1 MILDS
6 GWKKRLNKIPEVGK
20 NKLARWAE
28 LETFINVIQP
38 GPAVPVLKDHILK
51 GKWNQEIFRNS
62 NPVILELGCG
72 KGEYTLG
79 LSGLLPECNFIGVD
93 IKGARLWRG
102 AKTANE
108 KQRKNTAFLRT
119 RIEFI
124 NFFFGPDEVDEI
136 WITFPDPHPGK
147 KNSNKRLTCPWF
159 LNTYRNFLKDRGIIH
174 LKTDNEELYNYTN
187 KLARD
192 NALEILLSAED
203 MDSLRRNGMTVPG
216 DHYSFPDDPDY
227 MERISNGILSI
238 RTHYELKFME
248 KGLKINYFAFRLEKD
263 KFIYHGWEKTKQQ

>member
-6 GWKKRLNKIPEVGK
+6 GWKKLLNKIPEVGK

-38 GPAVPVLKDHILK
+38 EPAVPVLKDHILK
-51 GKWNQEIFRNS
+51 GKWNQEIFRNN

-102 AKTANE
+102 AKTAIE
-108 KQRKNTAFLRT
+108 KQRKNIAFLRT

-124 NFFFGPDEVDEI
+124 NFFLVLM
-136 WITFPDPHPGK
+136 
-147 KNSNKRLTCPWF
+147 RLMKYGSLSLIRIRVRKTPIKDLPAHGF
-159 LNTYRNFLKDRGIIH
+159 L
-174 LKTDNEELYNYTN
+174 
-187 KLARD
+187 
-192 NALEILLSAED
+192 
-203 MDSLRRNGMTVPG
+203 
-216 DHYSFPDDPDY
+216 
-227 MERISNGILSI
+227 
-238 RTHYELKFME
+238 THIVIF
-248 KGLKINYFAFRLEKD
+248 
-263 KFIYHGWEKTKQQ
+263 